1 MPRNRNRNNGL
12 IVLDEFSIEPPKEPI
27 RLAKDYLK
35 NNYYNL
41 LKEKG
46 EKIECAVCMEE
57 IDCKNCF
64 CLLTCGHYFHL
75 HEVLKCNTCPLCRS

>member
-1 MPRNRNRNNGL
+1 MPRNRNRNNGI

-27 RLAKDYLK
+27 RLAKDFLK

-46 EKIECAVCMEE
+46 EKI
-57 IDCKNCF
+57 
-64 CLLTCGHYFHL
+64 
-75 HEVLKCNTCPLCRS
+75 